1 MPNADSTHATH
12 HFAIIAQVYD
22 VDDVDKIQGPPS
34 GKEILE
40 QIDING
46 DNEVT
51 IDEFSDLM
59 ESHMYARRALAA
71 LPPLRAAFRPPR
83 LASPTRLPPLGIY

>member
-1 MPNADSTHATH
+1 MALPKLLFPTIQRPQQLRETHAH
-12 HFAIIAQVYD
+12 AAPQVYD

-59 ESHMYARRALAA
+59 ESHMYATRRTLALTLALA
-71 LPPLRAAFRPPR
+71 LTS
-83 LASPTRLPPLGIY
+83 LAQRHS